1 MEINELKNA
10 WTKLDAKNIDSA
22 LISTALQKQYKSRIN
37 KIILPEVIGMI
48 VCLLAAGY
56 IGYQIK
62 TLETISLQAVA
73 VAAVLLL
80 LVIPI
85 LSFASFVKLNAA
97 GNVQKPH
104 VEVLRDFAVQ
114 KLRFYK
120 VQKINTILCY
130 LLLVALVIVIS
141 GMFGNDI
148 SDSTLF
154 WIFSFTGGY
163 CLLHGYSLWVQKY
176 YKKNLLQM
184 EELLGALD

>member
-48 VCLLAAGY
+48 VCLLAAAY

-62 TLETISLQAVA
+62 TLETILLQAVA
-73 VAAVLLL
+73 VVAVLLL

-163 CLLHGYSLWVQKY
+163 CLLHGYSVWVQKY

-184 EELLGALD
+184 KELLGALD